1 MIRYKSPAKL
11 NLFLN
16 IVNKRNDGYHNIQ
29 SVFHLIDLFD
39 YLTFSQRVDNKII
52 FKSNVKKLEKNNL
65 AVESLDL
72 LRKAYQVKK
81 FGMNIEL
88 IKNIPMGQGLG
99 GGSSNA
105 ATTLNALSRIWNLI
119 IPKKDLISL
128 ALNLGSDIPFF
139 LNARN
144 AWIEGRG
151 DKIKNINLDPKWYF
165 LIYSQR
171 PILTKNL
178 YKLINFKKENQKVT
192 FDDFLRGKTNNIF
205 ETIVMKRYPTIARA
219 KNWLSQFG
227 KAKMSG
233 TGGTIFAGFNNF
245 ESAEKVF
252 KLMPKS
258 FSGSLARGF

>member
-39 YLTFSQRVDNKII
+39 YLTFSQRMDNKII

-65 AVESLDL
+65 VIESLDL

-105 ATTLNALSRIWNLI
+105 ATTLNALSIIWNLI

-151 DKIKNINLDPKWYF
+151 DKIKNIDLDSKWYL

-227 KAKMSG
+227 KVKMSG
-233 TGGTIFAGFNNF
+233 TGGTIFASFDDF
-245 ESAEKVF
+245 DSAENVF
-252 KLMPKS
+252 KSMPKS
-258 FSGSLARGF
+258 FQGSIVRGI

>member
-16 IVNKRNDGYHNIQ
+16 IINKRNDGYHNIQ

-39 YLTFSQRVDNKII
+39 YLTFSQRMDNKII

-65 AVESLDL
+65 VIESLDL

-105 ATTLNALSRIWNLI
+105 ATTLNALSIIWNLI

-151 DKIKNINLDPKWYF
+151 DKIKNIDLDSKWYL

-227 KAKMSG
+227 KVKMSG
-233 TGGTIFAGFNNF
+233 TGGTIFASFDDF
-245 ESAEKVF
+245 DSAENVF
-252 KLMPKS
+252 KSMPKS
-258 FSGSLARGF
+258 FQGSIVRGI

>member
-16 IVNKRNDGYHNIQ
+16 IINKRNDGYHNIQ

-65 AVESLDL
+65 VVESLDL

-151 DKIKNINLDPKWYF
+151 DKIKNIDLDSKWYL

-205 ETIVMKRYPTIARA
+205 ETIVMKRYPTVARA
-219 KNWLSQFG
+219 RNWLSQFG
-227 KAKMSG
+227 KVKMSG
-233 TGGTIFAGFNNF
+233 TGGTIFASFDDF
-245 ESAEKVF
+245 DSAENAF
-252 KLMPKS
+252 KSMPKS
-258 FSGSLARGF
+258 FKGSIVRGV

>member
-16 IVNKRNDGYHNIQ
+16 IINKRNDGYHNIQ

-65 AVESLDL
+65 VVESLDL

-151 DKIKNINLDPKWYF
+151 DKIKNIDLDSKWYL

-205 ETIVMKRYPTIARA
+205 ETIVMKRYPTVARA
-219 KNWLSQFG
+219 RNWLSQFG
-227 KAKMSG
+227 KVKMSG
-233 TGGTIFAGFNNF
+233 TGGTIFASFDDF
-245 ESAEKVF
+245 DSAENVF
-252 KLMPKS
+252 KSMPKS
-258 FSGSLARGF
+258 FQGSIVRGI